1 ANNKMK
7 TVDDN
12 LGSIEK
18 EYSATK
24 DRLEKEIKEIKEL
37 SKDKE
42 EKWAKDRKTFTD
54 EIAHLRGQVATHKDQ
69 LASSLKDKED
79 VASQRDALSKEKAA
93 LEDM

>member
-1 ANNKMK
+1 NKMK

-24 DRLEKEIKEIKEL
+24 ERLENEIKEMKEL

-42 EKWAKDRKTFTD
+42 EKWAKDMKTFTD
-54 EIAHLRGQVATHKDQ
+54 EIAHMRGQVVTHKDQ
-69 LASSLKDKED
+69 L
-79 VASQRDALSKEKAA
+79 
-93 LEDM
+93 